1 MSEDG
6 EDTLIEFPTP
16 FAVKVMGRNEEG
28 FVDYATGLVTAHT
41 AGSEP
46 LSVAA
51 RESRNGRFLSVTVEI
66 TAESKAQLDA
76 IYQALSDDAR
86 VVMAL

>member
-1 MSEDG
+1 MRDG

-16 FAVKVMGRNEEG
+16 FAVKVMGRNEDD
-28 FVDYATGLVTAHT
+28 FVEHAMGLVTAHT
-41 AGSEP
+41 EGREP

-66 TAESKAQLDA
+66 TAQSKAQLDA
-76 IYQALSDDAR
+76 IYQSLSDDAR
-86 VVMAL
+86 VVVAL

>member
-1 MSEDG
+1 MTEDG
-6 EDTLIEFPTP
+6 EETLIEFPTP
-16 FAVKVMGRNEEG
+16 FAVKIMGRNEEG
-28 FVDYATGLVTAHT
+28 FVDHATGLVTAHT
-41 AGSEP
+41 AGREP

-66 TAESKAQLDA
+66 TAESKAQLHA

>member
-6 EDTLIEFPTP
+6 EDTLLEFPTP
-16 FAVKVMGRNEEG
+16 FAVKVMGHNEEG
-28 FVDYATGLVTAHT
+28 FVDYAKALVTAHT
-41 AGSEP
+41 SGREP

-76 IYQALSDDAR
+76 IYQALSDDER

>member
-1 MSEDG
+1 MSDDG
-6 EDTLIEFPTP
+6 EETLLEFPTP
-16 FAVKVMGRNEEG
+16 FAVKIMGRNEEG
-28 FVDYATGLVTAHT
+28 FVDYAKGLVTAHT
-41 AGSEP
+41 SGAEP

-66 TAESKAQLDA
+66 TAQSKAQLDA
-76 IYQALSDDAR
+76 IYQTLSDDER